1 MASAVSKLSI
11 TKSQLRA
18 IESAAEAAYPEES
31 CGLLVGEGADLLRL
45 TALHPSPNLAE
56 DRRRRFEVDPALL
69 LRLHKSLRASEQRLI
84 GLYHSHPEGPAKP
97 SAHDLSRAWQ
107 PELAWLLTAVS
118 GPRAAGATGAFLFS
132 AEPEPHFEALE
143 LAVVDD
149 ETSGEA

>member
-69 LRLHKSLRASEQRLI
+69 SASPDEAGDAEIDPLAMSGGESRGI
-84 GLYHSHPEGPAKP
+84 TVRCEI
-97 SAHDLSRAWQ
+97 SAVLSVTTRGGARRV
-107 PELAWLLTAVS
+107 AV
-118 GPRAAGATGAFLFS
+118 
-132 AEPEPHFEALE
+132 
-143 LAVVDD
+143 
-149 ETSGEA
+149 

>member
-1 MASAVSKLSI
+1 VASAVTKLSI

-18 IESAAEAAYPEES
+18 IESAAEAAYPEEA

-45 TALHPSPNLAE
+45 TALHPSPNLAQ

-69 LRLHKSLRASEQRLI
+69 LKLHKSLRGGDQRLI
-84 GLYHSHPEGPAKP
+84 GLYHSHPEGPAQP

-118 GPRAAGATGAFLFS
+118 SGRAGATGAFLLKDD
-132 AEPEPHFEALE
+132 PEPRFVALE
-143 LAVVDD
+143 FDIVDD
-149 ETSGEA
+149 EFADEA